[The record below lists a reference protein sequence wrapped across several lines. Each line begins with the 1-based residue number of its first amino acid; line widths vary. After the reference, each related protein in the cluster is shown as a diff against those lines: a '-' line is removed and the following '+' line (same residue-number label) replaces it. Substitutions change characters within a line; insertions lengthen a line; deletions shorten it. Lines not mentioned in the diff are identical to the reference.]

1 MRYIKIIS
9 LFFFLAQY
17 IQGTGQQLISLQS
30 GRTVSI
36 RGLSVVND
44 RTFWVSGSN
53 GTVGRSLDGGNS
65 MEWMT
70 VTGYEKRDFRD
81 VEAIDEHTAVIMGI
95 DTPAIILRT
104 TDGGK
109 NWEKVFEDTTTGMFL
124 DAMYMH
130 IDSAAIKKNKGKPTP
145 TSHSLVVIGD
155 PIKNKLYHAWST
167 NGGQTWERLSNA
179 QWQAM
184 PDIKEG
190 EAFFASSGSNITISR
205 ANNSKGIY
213 AVSGGTGASLWTL
226 DKARWTFQPLP
237 IIQGGTSTGA
247 NAIAFSPSGNKA
259 VIVGGDFAKDTI
271 STNNC
276 VLLEFNKGK
285 VIMSTPNVYPH
296 GFRSSVVYVD
306 EQHLVAAGTSGI
318 DVSEDGG
325 KTWRNISGE
334 SYHVIRKAHN
344 GKALYLAGGRGRIAI
359 LEWK

>member
-9 LFFFLAQY
+9 LFFFSALCIKGMA
-17 IQGTGQQLISLQS
+17 QQLISLQS
-30 GRTVSI
+30 GRMVSM

-44 RTFWVSGSN
+44 RVFWVSGSS
-53 GTVGRSLDGGNS
+53 GTIGRSLDGGTT
-65 MEWMT
+65 MEWIT
-70 VTGYEKRDFRD
+70 VPGYEKRDFRD
-81 VEAIDEHTAVIMGI
+81 VEAIDDQTAVIMGI
-95 DTPAIILRT
+95 DAPAIILRT

-124 DAMYMH
+124 DAMHMH

-155 PIKNKLYHAWST
+155 PIKNKLYHAWSN
-167 NGGQTWERLSNA
+167 NGGKSWERLTDA
-179 QWQAM
+179 AWQRM

-190 EAFFASSGSNITISR
+190 EAFFASSGSNIIISR
-205 ANNSKGIY
+205 AANSKGVY

-226 DKARWTFQPLP
+226 DKAGWTFQPLP

-271 STNNC
+271 SSNNC

-285 VIMSTPNVYPH
+285 VSISTPEVYPH

-306 EQHLVAAGTSGI
+306 EQHVVASGTSGI

-325 KTWRNISGE
+325 KTWKKISDE

-344 GKALYLAGGRGRIAI
+344 GKALYLAGGRGRIAK